1 MKKKKILIITESLIF
16 GGGAQKFT
24 SLISTGLSEKFNI
37 FILTFDDYHD
47 IYPFKGKYYSLRENL
62 GLFVKVINSLRMNQL
77 IRPIRIFKKIQSISP
92 DIIISITDFTN
103 VFTIITKLLFRIK
116 IPLIISI
123 RNNPILKYKR
133 TNRIFNILIR
143 LLYPLRVVDKV
154 VAVSKRIQVILE
166 KNYRLKKSKLITIY
180 NGVKIEKIRENQIDI
195 IKNYREVFYNSSLIK
210 FVNIGRLIDAKG
222 HKYLI
227 EAFYKT
233 KEEIPNSILIII
245 GEGPLRYK
253 LKKLIKKKSL
263 ENDIILLGF
272 QKNPYKFLAQSDI
285 FVLSSLYEGFPNVLL
300 EALANGLPVISTNC
314 ESGPYEILD
323 GNKYG
328 FLTDVMDSEDL
339 AKKMISLAKN
349 KELMAKYSKL
359 SLERIKIFNQEKIL
373 KEWIDLIEDL
383 FK

>member
-1 MKKKKILIITESLIF
+1 MEKKKILILTEDLIF
-16 GGGAQKFT
+16 GGGTQRFT
-24 SLISTGLSEKFNI
+24 SLIASRLSEKFNV
-37 FILTFDDYHD
+37 FILTFYDYENRYH
-47 IYPFKGKYYSLRENL
+47 FEGKYYSLRENF
-62 GLFVKVINSLRMNQL
+62 GLFTRIISSLRINQL
-77 IRPIRIFKKIQSISP
+77 IRPMRIFMKIKSISP

-103 VFTIITKLLFRIK
+103 VFTIVTKLMFHIK

-123 RNNPILKYKR
+123 RNNPILKYKK
-133 TNRIFNILIR
+133 TNRIFNILIK

-154 VAVSKRIQVILE
+154 VTVSKRIQVILE
-166 KNYRLKKSKLITIY
+166 KFYRLKRSKLITIY
-180 NGVKIEKIRENQIDI
+180 NGVEIEKIRENQMDI
-195 IKNYREVFYNSSLIK
+195 IKNYREVFNNSNLIK
-210 FVNIGRLIDAKG
+210 FVNVGRLIDAKG

-233 KEEIPNSILIII
+233 KKEIPNSILIII

-253 LKKLIKKKSL
+253 LKKLIKKKRL
-263 ENDIILLGF
+263 ENDIILLGL
-272 QKNPYKFLAQSDI
+272 QKNPHKFLAQSDI

-328 FLTDVMDSEDL
+328 FLTNVMDSEDL

-349 KELMAKYSKL
+349 KELINKYSKL
-359 SLERIKIFNQEKIL
+359 SLERVEYFNQEKIL
-373 KEWIDLIEDL
+373 SDWINLIEDL
-383 FK
+383 I